1 MKRIITC
8 DALLIYPDSN
18 KSFDIHTDANKFQ
31 IGSEIIQDGEPIA
44 FYSRKL
50 TKPQRRYTL
59 TENELLSILETLQEF
74 HMILLG
80 QRINIYKYNKNLMLK
95 TSTMTFGL

>member
-1 MKRIITC
+1 MRDKRSNLLQPLTELTSKEVEFKWTHIEQKQLDEMKRIITC

-18 KSFDIHTDANKFQ
+18 KSFDIHTDASKFQ

-50 TKPQRRYTL
+50 TKPQQRYTL
-59 TENELLSILETLQEF
+59 T
-74 HMILLG
+74 
-80 QRINIYKYNKNLMLK
+80 
-95 TSTMTFGL
+95 